1 VGTVNGISH
10 CLPSKRYDSWYA
22 GEDEDEE
29 DEGNVEDV
37 EARDS
42 KFERNRS
49 TSHVSS
55 NAHAK
60 FRVTLSNF
68 AKLGKAAERKA
79 MVGRCI

>member
-1 VGTVNGISH
+1 MGTVNGISH

-22 GEDEDEE
+22 EEDADEE
-29 DEGNVEDV
+29 DEDV
-37 EARDS
+37 EERDS

-60 FRVTLSNF
+60 FKVTLSNF